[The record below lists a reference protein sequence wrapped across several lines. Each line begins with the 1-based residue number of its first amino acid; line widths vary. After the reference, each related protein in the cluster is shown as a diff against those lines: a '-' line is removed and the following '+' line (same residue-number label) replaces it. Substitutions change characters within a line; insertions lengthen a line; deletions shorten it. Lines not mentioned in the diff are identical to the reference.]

1 MDQTTGENSQAYQAK
16 RDINVTNTGMDYNSV
31 KQLCLDIIHDNFPKL
46 QDVAMEQVNKNV
58 LELAA
63 ELKGEIEKR
72 KQSLSFD
79 KLASPDVQAALNDA
93 LQGAARKGKKSD
105 LNLLASLVSSRIDKG
120 NSELLDI
127 TIEEAVKIVPKLTK
141 SHINF
146 LVIKHFVAN
155 MNLNIPNV
163 TAQHLDQFAIPIAAN
178 YLPGSDL
185 TEGHIRYLAGL
196 GLLDYNPMFSH
207 DIWDNKRETYKHL
220 ASDINGFKSVMSSS
234 APTMTRLLNSY
245 EKNRLSGVSLNSFG
259 QVIALTSM
267 NRVFGNID
275 LKVWIK

>member
-31 KQLCLDIIHDNFPKL
+31 KQLCLDILHDNFPKL
-46 QDVAMEQVNKNV
+46 QDDAMEEVKKNV

-63 ELKGEIEKR
+63 ELKEEIEKR
-72 KQSLSFD
+72 KQSLSFE
-79 KLASPDVQAALNDA
+79 KLALPDVQASLNDA

-120 NSELLDI
+120 NSEFLDI

-141 SHINF
+141 NHINF
-146 LVIKHFVAN
+146 LVSKQFVGN
-155 MNLNIPNV
+155 MDFNIPNV
-163 TAQHLDQFAIPIAAN
+163 TAQQLDQFAMPICAD
-178 YLPGSDL
+178 YLSGSDL

-196 GLLDYNPMFSH
+196 GLLDYTPMFSH
-207 DIWDNKRETYKHL
+207 DIWENKRETYKHL
-220 ASDINGFKSVMSSS
+220 ASNINDFKSVMSSS
-234 APTMTRLLNSY
+234 APTMTRLLNLY
-245 EKNRLSGVSLNSFG
+245 EKNKLSGVSLNSFG
-259 QVIALTSM
+259 QVIALTSI

-275 LKVWIK
+275 LKAFIN